1 MPERVRVVDELS
13 RLVAWPTISDRSVLD
28 LAAHLATRAE
38 DAGFRVTRYEA
49 GPGKVN
55 VVARAGPAD
64 TEGLVLSGHMDVVP
78 VEGQAWS
85 SDPFTLTERGDAL
98 YARGACDMK
107 GFIAAAVTALDGLDP
122 SSLRNELVLVW
133 TCDEELGC
141 VGAEKLVSQMRAAGD
156 RLPKACVIGEPTS
169 FRILRLH
176 PGHCTWRVVITG
188 QAAHSGRPS
197 LGASAIR
204 AARPVLATLDAL
216 ADELAQERAFEA
228 DLPTPHATLNIG
240 TIRGGTAVNII
251 PDRCELIVGVRQ
263 LPGQAI
269 ADVER
274 RLVARIAEVD
284 GAVAPRGCRVTVER
298 VQATR
303 SMLSPCN
310 CAHLP
315 LLEPWASDPVP
326 TGAPFATDGGA
337 LAEMGV
343 ESLIFGPGSID
354 VAHRADEHVPTAEL
368 HRAVDIVRDLVA
380 RRCQAAPSTPLTAR

>member
-1 MPERVRVVDELS
+1 MPERIQVQGELA

-78 VEGQAWS
+78 VEGQDWS

-107 GFIAAAVTALDGLDP
+107 GFLAAAVTALQDVDVARL
-122 SSLRNELVLVW
+122 SNELVLVW

-141 VGAEKLVSQMRAAGD
+141 VGAESLVTRMRAEGE
-156 RLPKACVIGEPTS
+156 RLPRACVIGEPTS

-176 PGHCTWRVVITG
+176 PGHCSWRVVVEG
-188 QAAHSGRPS
+188 KAAHSGRPS

-204 AARPVLATLDAL
+204 ATRHVLAALDDL
-216 ADELAQERAFEA
+216 ADELARERAFED
-228 DLPTPHATLNIG
+228 DLPTPHATVNVG

-251 PDRCELIVGVRQ
+251 PDRCELIVGIRQ

-269 ADVER
+269 DEVER
-274 RLVARIAEVD
+274 RLVDRMAEVD
-284 GAVAPRGCRVTVER
+284 AALAPTGCRVGVAR
-298 VQATR
+298 VQVTR

-315 LLEPWASDPVP
+315 LLERWASDPRP

-368 HRAVDIVRDLVA
+368 HRAVDVVRDLVA
-380 RRCQAAPSTPLTAR
+380 RRCLAAPSRPVSPR